1 MSWYPSELVTRGTEI
16 DTTATVGLPVF
27 LRYFEQLRWRFMSH
41 PDLGL
46 EALIH
51 DGHFFVV
58 RSQTVEVRQRV
69 GQEVRL
75 ALRTRLERVGRS
87 TAEVIHE
94 AHDEAGGLVARARVQ
109 GVWLGPDRRM
119 ARLPDPL
126 RQIVTHGAP
135 GDDAGPAADR
145 PAAIASIAGAR
156 HRSFI
161 DPPRVVFE
169 PLSIAVDAPN
179 VDPERVLFTHDVVV
193 PPRDLDVFS
202 HVNAATWLAYADDA
216 RAFAADAGAIEPAV
230 ARGYNVRTALFYARE
245 ASVHE
250 RLRVVLAALDD
261 RPVYESRAVG
271 AWVFRVA
278 PGHPRDDE
286 PRWSRADAL
295 CVMRLDLAP
304 GARPIT
310 EPDRAA

>member
-16 DTTATVGLPVF
+16 DPTATVGMPVF

-51 DGHFFVV
+51 EGHFFVV

-69 GQEVRL
+69 GQEVHL

-94 AHDEAGGLVARARVQ
+94 AHDDDGALVARARVQ

-119 ARLPDPL
+119 ARLPDRL

-135 GDDAGPAADR
+135 GDDAGPGADL
-145 PAAIASIAGAR
+145 PAHIAQISGAR

-161 DPPRVVFE
+161 EPPKIVFG
-169 PLSIAVDAPN
+169 PLSLAVDAP
-179 VDPERVLFTHDVVV
+179 DHAPERVLFSHDIVV

-202 HVNAATWLAYADDA
+202 HVNAATWLTYADDA
-216 RAFAADAGAIEPAV
+216 RAFAAEAGAIDAEV
-230 ARGYNVRTALFYARE
+230 ARGYNVRTAIFYARE

-261 RPVYESRAVG
+261 RPVAETRALG
-271 AWVFRVA
+271 AWVFRVDA
-278 PGHPRDDE
+278 AGEEARA
-286 PRWSRADAL
+286 RADAL
-295 CVMRLDLAP
+295 CIMRLDLAP
-304 GARPIT
+304 GARPVT
-310 EPDRAA
+310 EPERR